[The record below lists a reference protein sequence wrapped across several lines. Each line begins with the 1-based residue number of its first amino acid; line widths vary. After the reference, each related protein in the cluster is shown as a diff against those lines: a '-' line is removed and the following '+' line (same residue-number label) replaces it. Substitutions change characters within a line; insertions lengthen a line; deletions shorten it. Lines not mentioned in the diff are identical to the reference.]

1 MKEITFTARRTG
13 GSFSKDSIP
22 QWLSGEGFLK
32 GNFWGEGLQLMDF
45 LLTLHG
51 LLCGNSL
58 NHQPYGSNQPGVYVL
73 WSQ

>member
-1 MKEITFTARRTG
+1 MAHSQKTQL
-13 GSFSKDSIP
+13 P
-22 QWLSGEGFLK
+22 NGFQGRVFFK